1 MKNIS
6 PIVLKEMI
14 DNKDDFQL
22 IDIRDD
28 YEIDICCIGGDK
40 INMYSIPD
48 NIDKINK
55 ESKVVIY
62 CRTGVRSANIVSMLE
77 NNFSFKNIYNL
88 EGGIMKWR
96 EDLDEKLKA
105 Y

>member
-6 PIVLKEMI
+6 PVDLKEMI

-28 YEIDICCIGGDK
+28 YEIDICSIGGDK

-62 CRTGVRSANIVSMLE
+62 CRTGIRSANIVSMLE

-96 EDLDEKLKA
+96 EDLDKNLKA

>member
-6 PIVLKEMI
+6 PVDLKKMI

-62 CRTGVRSANIVSMLE
+62 CRTGIRSSNIVSMLE

>member
-6 PIVLKEMI
+6 PIILKEMI

-62 CRTGVRSANIVSMLE
+62 CRTGIRSSNIVSMLE

>member
-6 PIVLKEMI
+6 PVDLKKMI

-28 YEIDICCIGGDK
+28 YEIDICCIGGHK
-40 INMYSIPD
+40 INMYSITD

-62 CRTGVRSANIVSMLE
+62 CRSGVRSANIVSMLE
-77 NNFSFKNIYNL
+77 NNFSFNNIYNL

-96 EDLDEKLKA
+96 EDLDENLKA